1 MSKPNKNYKN
11 SKSGDVGKKNP
22 LQREESHAMEN
33 LWRKKKMGE
42 KRTENE
48 SLEHQHKK
56 MKRGAESEEEDYV
69 EWKRRGDQ

>member
-1 MSKPNKNYKN
+1 
-11 SKSGDVGKKNP
+11 
-22 LQREESHAMEN
+22 MEN